1 MPRGRLR
8 RAGPGRAREPDH
20 ARQRQEWTKN
30 LSHIR
35 YGRLQKRVDEDFRN
49 AFIDATEDL
58 TGGKYS
64 TKVRRKL
71 QRDVNEEDLVNS
83 GLEES
88 MITAF
93 REIND
98 IYRRFKKVK
107 DMRTAAFMVA
117 ISKVA
122 KSYEKLGI
130 FP

>member
-1 MPRGRLR
+1 M
-8 RAGPGRAREPDH
+8 
-20 ARQRQEWTKN
+20 
-30 LSHIR
+30 
-35 YGRLQKRVDEDFRN
+35 
-49 AFIDATEDL
+49 DATENL
-58 TGGKYS
+58 VGAKYPAR
-64 TKVRRKL
+64 TRRAL
-71 QRDVNEEDLVNS
+71 NRDVNEEDLVNS
-83 GLEES
+83 GLEET

-98 IYRRFKKVK
+98 VYRRYRKVH

>member
-1 MPRGRLR
+1 MCIRDR
-8 RAGPGRAREPDH
+8 
-20 ARQRQEWTKN
+20 TKN

-49 AFIDATEDL
+49 TFIDATEDL

-64 TKVRRKL
+64 AKVRRKL

-98 IYRRFKKVK
+98 IYRRYKKVK

-122 KSYEKLGI
+122 KSYEELGI